1 MISLLLIAKLLPIAL
16 PPIVNDEMIAVII
29 NPVKSK
35 SVWYFVTSIAHIV
48 VPAAPDITPQI
59 SPITS
64 QQKLDVLSAL
74 FLSLTA
80 VLAPF
85 TLRAA
90 IEWNTFSSAEVTA
103 TPTISNNIPININTK
118 VIIIPNIK
126 DKCEVDVKSLFN
138 EDSTNVY
145 YKHWLS
151 LANVIKEN
159 YELYDGFI
167 ICHGTDTMSYTASAL
182 SYLIQNSR
190 KPIVLTGAQKP
201 INLEISDAKTNLM
214 DSFTYACSD
223 VAKGVVI
230 IFNGNVI
237 LGTRARKTRT
247 KSFDAFSS
255 IDYPRVAIVKD
266 NHVIPYITNLEDNTV
281 FYDKIDKNVTLLKLV
296 PGMDSSIL
304 EFMLDKYDGV
314 VIESFG
320 VGGLPNY
327 DHSNYNK
334 LITKICWRSRYLN
347 NTWKKR
353 MVKTCRSSSWIW
365 WES

>member
-1 MISLLLIAKLLPIAL
+1 MKKILLITTGGTIAS
-16 PPIVNDEMIAVII
+16 IQT
-29 NPVKSK
+29 KSG
-35 SVWYFVTSIAHIV
+35 
-48 VPAAPDITPQI
+48 
-59 SPITS
+59 
-64 QQKLDVLSAL
+64 L
-74 FLSLTA
+74 
-80 VLAPF
+80 
-85 TLRAA
+85 
-90 IEWNTFSSAEVTA
+90 
-103 TPTISNNIPININTK
+103 IPGIDGKNLIDY
-118 VIIIPNIK
+118 IPNIK

-266 NHVIPYITNLEDNTV
+266 NHVIPYITNLEDNTM

-334 LITKICWRSRYLN
+334 LIDKYTKLGKVIIMSTQVPNEGSDIAVYQVGHYLKEN
-347 NTWKKR
+347 EYVLEAYDMTIESVVTKLMWILAYTKDIKEIRKLFYTTISNDILFKR
-353 MVKTCRSSSWIW
+353 DF
-365 WES
+365 

>member
-1 MISLLLIAKLLPIAL
+1 MKKILLITTGGTIAS
-16 PPIVNDEMIAVII
+16 IQT
-29 NPVKSK
+29 KSG
-35 SVWYFVTSIAHIV
+35 
-48 VPAAPDITPQI
+48 
-59 SPITS
+59 
-64 QQKLDVLSAL
+64 L
-74 FLSLTA
+74 
-80 VLAPF
+80 
-85 TLRAA
+85 
-90 IEWNTFSSAEVTA
+90 
-103 TPTISNNIPININTK
+103 IPGIDGKNLIDY
-118 VIIIPNIK
+118 IPNIK

-151 LANVIKEN
+151 LAKVIKEN
-159 YELYDGFI
+159 YELYDGFV

-182 SYLIQNSR
+182 SYLIQNSK

-281 FYDKIDKNVTLLKLV
+281 FYDKIDKNVALLKLV

-334 LITKICWRSRYLN
+334 LIDKYTKLGKVIIMSTQVPNEGSDIAVYQVGHYLKEN
-347 NTWKKR
+347 EYVLEAYDMTIESVVTKLMWILAYTRDIKEIRKLFYTTISNDILFKRDFCSALKKLDYYL
-353 MVKTCRSSSWIW
+353 TQF
-365 WES
+365 

>member
-1 MISLLLIAKLLPIAL
+1 MC
-16 PPIVNDEMIAVII
+16 
-29 NPVKSK
+29 
-35 SVWYFVTSIAHIV
+35 
-48 VPAAPDITPQI
+48 DI
-59 SPITS
+59 
-64 QQKLDVLSAL
+64 
-74 FLSLTA
+74 
-80 VLAPF
+80 
-85 TLRAA
+85 
-90 IEWNTFSSAEVTA
+90 
-103 TPTISNNIPININTK
+103 
-118 VIIIPNIK
+118 
-126 DKCEVDVKSLFN
+126 DVKSICN
-138 EDSTNVY
+138 IDSTNVY
-145 YKHWLS
+145 YKHWLE
-151 LANVIKEN
+151 LAKVIKNEYEN
-159 YELYDGFI
+159 YDGFV

-182 SYLIQNSR
+182 SYLIQNSK

-214 DSFTYACSD
+214 DSFTYACSV

-281 FYDKIDKNVTLLKLV
+281 FYDKIDKNVALLKLV

-334 LITKICWRSRYLN
+334 LIDKYTKLGKVIIMSTQVPNEGSDIAVYQVGHYLKEN
-347 NTWKKR
+347 EYVLEAYDMTIESVVTKLMWILAYTRDIKEIRKLFYTTISNDILFKR
-353 MVKTCRSSSWIW
+353 DF
-365 WES
+365 